1 MKEWLVIYRK
11 VDGSEG
17 WVVINTASIPKL
29 KAVAWH
35 AIMKAYDQNPPH
47 LLGNLSTERWLEKC
61 GIELVDLQLIR
72 RKKTTM

>member
-17 WVVINTASIPKL
+17 WVVINAASIPKL

-61 GIELVDLQLIR
+61 GIELVDVQLIR